1 MVSVKFIDG
10 KGNLFGKVNLIDLVI
25 VIFLAL
31 FLYKLVYYF
40 IIPPSTEWVRVEA
53 SVCNIGMGGDCIYN
67 FPDWLYENIV
77 VGDVMVD
84 DENNSVAEITD
95 VKLIP
100 YGVNRT
106 VILTLN
112 MKVTSNEKGELFFVE
127 QKSLASQQSLK
138 PNTRLLF
145 ESQRIRMLLEVR
157 EIEKFTPEFIM
168 ESRENLTLKAD
179 VCSIG
184 NSGSCESGFPEW
196 LYRNIIVGDYMV
208 DERNVTVANI
218 TSIELIPQGEDRRII
233 LTLDTNLIVNDR
245 GDYLFVGRP
254 LKINSQFPFTS
265 KNVNLGLRVL
275 EIEEFE
281 TLERETRKVVLL
293 LEDVSPEIA
302 LQIKPG
308 LAESDAQGD
317 VIAEVLK
324 KTEQP
329 SRMMVIT
336 ETGDVFE
343 RKHPYNLDLTVT
355 ATLKAERIHDDLFYK
370 QNQRV
375 KIGNNIAIVT
385 DRINFQGKI
394 IDIV

>member
-1 MVSVKFIDG
+1 MKFIDG
-10 KGNLFGKVNLIDLVI
+10 KGNLFGKVNLIDFVI
-25 VIFLAL
+25 VVFLAL
-31 FLYKLVYYF
+31 FILKILYPLIV
-40 IIPPSTEWVRVEA
+40 PPPVEWVRVEA
-53 SVCNIGMGGDCIYN
+53 SVCKFGGEGNCVYN

-112 MKVTSNEKGELFFVE
+112 MKVTSNEKGEMFLVE
-127 QKSLASQQSLK
+127 QKSLSKEESLK
-138 PNTRLLF
+138 PSSRILF
-145 ESQRIRMLLEVR
+145 ESPRIQMILTVR
-157 EIEKFTPEFIM
+157 EVEPFTPEFIM

-184 NSGSCESGFPEW
+184 NSGSCGSGFPEW

-218 TSIELIPQGEDRRII
+218 TSVELIPQGEDRRII

-245 GDYLFVGRP
+245 GEYLFNGRP

-265 KNVNLGLRVL
+265 RNVLLGLRLL
-275 EIEEFE
+275 EIGEFQ
-281 TLERETRKVVLL
+281 TLDRETRTLILL
-293 LEDVSPEIA
+293 LEKVSPEIA
-302 LQIKPG
+302 RQIKPG
-308 LAESDAQGD
+308 LTESDAYEK
-317 VIAEVLK
+317 VIAEVIN
-324 KTEQP
+324 KTDQP

-355 ATLKAERIHDDLFYK
+355 VTLKSERIHDDLFYK

-375 KIGNNIAIVT
+375 KIGNTLWIVT
-385 DRINFQGKI
+385 DRINFQGTI
-394 IDIV
+394 INILEN